1 MNKLEKWLWSNC
13 ELKDNGQISNSLYF
27 KYDILEIRYS
37 DHLASSSSGD
47 LQIIRSSI
55 YDPKVYAVIL
65 KGSAKIMIAS
75 ALQTIEFIQ
84 HQAIVQKLLTAEKI
98 KPIASN
104 KDTNKLTLPES
115 LFRPYKTSSK
125 DINKIL
131 FKKSEF
137 WSNLEVKR
145 LKQAISQYF
154 KQSCGINIEFIRYIK
169 ENKVS
174 YVEAVNLYKIIVFD
188 NKLPFSVPVIDKVL
202 GYIKNLESSNEI
214 QKI

>member
-84 HQAIVQKLLTAEKI
+84 HQAIVQKLLTAGNI
-98 KPIASN
+98 KPVASVKEKN
-104 KDTNKLTLPES
+104 NLTLPES

-154 KQSCGINIEFIRYIK
+154 KQSCGINTEFIKYLK
-169 ENKVS
+169 ENRVS
-174 YVEAVNLYKIIVFD
+174 YIEAVNLYKIIVFD
-188 NKLPFSVPVIDKVL
+188 NKLPFLVPVIDKVL